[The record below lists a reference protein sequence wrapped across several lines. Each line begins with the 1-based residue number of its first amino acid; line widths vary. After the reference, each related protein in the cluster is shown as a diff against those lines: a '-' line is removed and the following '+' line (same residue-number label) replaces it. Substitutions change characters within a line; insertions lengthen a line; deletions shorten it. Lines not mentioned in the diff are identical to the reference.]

1 MSREEAGAAV
11 QRALLAC
18 IGPGALG
25 ELANAQVRLAWEEVV
40 LEAGLARGGM
50 RSRLTS
56 VADGIGQV
64 QASEP
69 ILANE
74 LRMRADALTWAV
86 NRRMAGRPGATIVL
100 RGVAVSV
107 ARFD

>member
-40 LEAGLARGGM
+40 LESGLARGGM

-56 VADGIGQV
+56 VTDGIGQV
-64 QASEP
+64 EASEP

-74 LRMRADALTWAV
+74 LRLRAEALTWAV
-86 NRRMAGRPGATIVL
+86 NYRMAGRPGATIVL